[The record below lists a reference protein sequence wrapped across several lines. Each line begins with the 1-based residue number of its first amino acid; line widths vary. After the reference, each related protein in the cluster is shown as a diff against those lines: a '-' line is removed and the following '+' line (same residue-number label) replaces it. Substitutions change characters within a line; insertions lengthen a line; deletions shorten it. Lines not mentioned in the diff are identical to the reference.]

1 VNGDRAVEVAE
12 VARTDTLRARLAA
25 WFDLSTAAA
34 IERTRA
40 VIAANSRSLPRDR
53 VQFFAPLYLSSPCA
67 NDCTYCGFR
76 RSSRTPR
83 SMLGPEQLLEEALIL
98 ARQGHRSIDLVTGEV
113 PRDVFVDYVC
123 RAVELVRARTPI
135 ERVHLNLGALST
147 AQYRRL
153 HDAGAV
159 GYHLY
164 QETYDAEVYQAVHP
178 AGPKRDMAWR
188 LEAPARA
195 ASGGFESL
203 GLGVLLGLAEPT
215 EDLARLMEHAREVG
229 RGRNELQ
236 LGFSLPRMQPAGPR
250 SSPQTSALPRPAE
263 PPGAGGPPIV
273 PVGDREF
280 VKAMLFLASELPEAH
295 LTLTTR
301 EPPSIRN
308 LLLPLCITKA
318 SAGVSVRPGGYS
330 GRDAADQFEIRDRRS
345 LPELVALVEAHGKRA
360 VYC

>member
-1 VNGDRAVEVAE
+1 MSDGRASEFGLAKVV
-12 VARTDTLRARLAA
+12 RTNVLRARLAA
-25 WFDLSTAAA
+25 WFDLSTVAA

-40 VIAANSRSLPRDR
+40 VVAASPRAQPGDC
-53 VQFFAPLYLSSPCA
+53 VQFFAPLYLANPCA

-76 RSSRTPR
+76 RSSRSPR
-83 SMLGPEQLLEEALIL
+83 TMLGPEQLLEEALIL
-98 ARQGHRSIDLVTGEV
+98 ARQGHRSIDLVTGEIQ
-113 PRDVFVDYVC
+113 RDVFVDYVC
-123 RAVELVRARTPI
+123 RAVELVRTRTPI

-164 QETYDAEVYQAVHP
+164 QETYDADVYQSVHP

-188 LEAPARA
+188 LEAPVRA

-203 GLGVLLGLAEPT
+203 GLGVLLGLAEPM
-215 EDLARLMEHAREVG
+215 EDLARLLEHARELR
-229 RGRNELQ
+229 RGRKGLQ

-250 SSPQTSALPRPAE
+250 SWPQASALPGSAV
-263 PPGAGGPPIV
+263 PPGSPIV

-280 VKAMLFLASELPEAH
+280 VKAMLFLASEMPEAH
-295 LTLTTR
+295 LTLIPR
-301 EPPSIRN
+301 KPPEIRK
-308 LLLPLCITKA
+308 LLVPLCITQA
-318 SAGVSVRPGGYS
+318 SAGASGHPGGYS
-330 GRDAADQFEIRDRRS
+330 GGDAADPFEIRDRRS
-345 LPELVALVEAHGKRA
+345 LPELMALVEAQGKRA